1 MASMKLSKITQLA
14 MLPFSVIGVM
24 GIASHF
30 FPEWM
35 ELNLSLSTSLIMVA
49 GAFGVTFLVSYLE
62 ASRTKDK

>member
-1 MASMKLSKITQLA
+1 MGLMKGSKITQLA

-35 ELNLSLSTSLIMVA
+35 ELNLSLSISLIMVA
-49 GAFGVTFLVSYLE
+49 GAFGVIFTMS
-62 ASRTKDK
+62 